1 MARTNSQKADV
12 AVIVPMFEEYEAV
25 RKVFSVPSRAAPA
38 SLPQGGTYVVSDITT
53 AFSLQSMRK
62 SMRLAI
68 ACMGGMYNYRCLALT
83 ERLLQHIE
91 PQLVFLVG
99 SACGKIR
106 KVSICDVFVTTDSV
120 AYLGCGRRQDETVS
134 PRPYTEPIDQIMKD
148 AINRYRMVHTGSFN
162 VWHRRCRE
170 LLIQICGASL
180 PTEILHRAFEV
191 KDGVIASDDVVL
203 SWSDADQASGY
214 WMAHVRDE
222 AKAYDMESAGFA
234 YGCAQRTD
242 RPLWT
247 VVRGISDHGYE
258 EDKHH
263 LAAATVAAEWLRGFI
278 AERGEELLG
287 RVSRA
292 PISTTEIG
300 VDQSDLQRLY
310 LLLEQEEKRN
320 FFVGKR
326 RFIRENLGSDPEL
339 IRALNYGISRG
350 EIKEYEVKSPKTGRR
365 TTAIRLDRGTG
376 L

>member
-1 MARTNSQKADV
+1 MLSYLERTIAQTKCHLLNA
-12 AVIVPMFEEYEAV
+12 
-25 RKVFSVPSRAAPA
+25 
-38 SLPQGGTYVVSDITT
+38 LVSNYPC
-53 AFSLQSMRK
+53 
-62 SMRLAI
+62 LAI
-68 ACMGGMYNYRCLALT
+68 T
-83 ERLLQHIE
+83 ERLLPHFE

-106 KVSICDVFVTTDSV
+106 GIDICDVFVTTDSV
-120 AYLGCGRRQDETVS
+120 AYLGRGRRQDEIVN
-134 PRPYTEPIDQIMKD
+134 PRPDTYSIDQRMKD
-148 AINRYRMVHTGSFN
+148 AINVHQMGHTGRVN
-162 VWHRRCRE
+162 AWQRRCRE
-170 LLIQICGASL
+170 LLAQICDPSL
-180 PTEILHRAFEV
+180 SSVIYHRSFEI
-191 KDGVIASDDVVL
+191 KYGVIASDDVVL
-203 SWSDADQASGY
+203 WWSDADQASGY
-214 WMAHVRDE
+214 WAAYVRED

-234 YGCAQRTD
+234 HGCVQRTD

-258 EDKHH
+258 EKKYH

-278 AERGEELLG
+278 TEMGEELLG
-287 RVSRA
+287 RVPQG

-326 RFIRENLGSDPEL
+326 RFIKKNLGSDLEA

-365 TTAIRLDRGTG
+365 TTAIRLDRGSG
-376 L
+376 M